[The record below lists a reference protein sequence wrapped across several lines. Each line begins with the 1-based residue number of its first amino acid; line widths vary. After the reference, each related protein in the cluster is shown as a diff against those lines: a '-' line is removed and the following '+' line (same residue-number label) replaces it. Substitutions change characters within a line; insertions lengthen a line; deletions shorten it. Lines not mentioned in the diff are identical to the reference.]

1 MGKQLKWHIPSLL
14 AIFILIALTS
24 ISFAEEGQLNA
35 ANLALGKTATAS
47 SIYTPSAGYEA
58 DKVND
63 GLMSTRWNS
72 ERGQYDNEWVE
83 IDLGANTAFNK
94 VAIKENAKL
103 QRVSAF
109 KVEISTDHTNW
120 TEIASGTALGPD
132 AVFDFT
138 TVNARYVRL
147 FVLSASNCPTID
159 EFEIYKD

>member
-1 MGKQLKWHIPSLL
+1 
-14 AIFILIALTS
+14 
-24 ISFAEEGQLNA
+24 
-35 ANLALGKTATAS
+35 
-47 SIYTPSAGYEA
+47 
-58 DKVND
+58 
-63 GLMSTRWNS
+63 MSTRWNS